1 MESKRRTQVER
12 SAATRAALISAA
24 RRLFAVDG
32 FAAVATEAIVR
43 EAGVTRGAL
52 YHQFA
57 DKTELFAAVV
67 GEIEAEAVEL
77 MVAHISADPS
87 VLTDPHRLLETGI
100 DGWLDAATRPEVQR
114 IVLLDAPGVLG
125 WERWRDLGLQHSLG
139 FVEETLQE
147 FIDMGALAN
156 LPVRPLAHLVVSAV
170 DEAALYIAQADDTA
184 TARTEMRAALQRM
197 LAGLLQSP

>member
-1 MESKRRTQVER
+1 V
-12 SAATRAALISAA
+12 
-24 RRLFAVDG
+24 G
-32 FAAVATEAIVR
+32 TEAIVR

-67 GEIEAEAVEL
+67 GELEAEAVEL

-156 LPVRPLAHLVVSAV
+156 QPVRPLAHLVVSAV